1 MRLSP
6 KTINWLMIG
15 GVIIILIVL
24 LYILFSGK
32 LNPNYNPLK
41 TIINPTTTIPETT
54 QSEPQTFS
62 TEQLAGNQVVLD
74 NRGRLEV
81 ELEKK
86 AGAFVER
93 WASLS
98 SQDNFSNLEILK
110 NSMTQSMI
118 AWTDNYIKEQSANKK
133 ADTYIGTRAQ
143 AIVTQGTM
151 DSVDSNSLTVDV
163 KVRGQETIATAS
175 SQPKNFYQNY
185 QLSLVKKDDVWLADK
200 LTWQDRQYQ

>member
-1 MRLSP
+1 MQFSP

-32 LNPNYNPLK
+32 LNHDYTPLK
-41 TIINPTTTIPETT
+41 TISNPTTTTPEIT
-54 QSEPQTFS
+54 QSKPQTFS
-62 TEQLAGNQVVLD
+62 TEQLADNQVVLD
-74 NRGRLEV
+74 NRGRLEI

-118 AWTDNYIKEQSANKK
+118 AWTDNYIKEQSTSKK
-133 ADTYIGTRAQ
+133 TDIYIGTRAQ
-143 AIVTQGTM
+143 AIVTQGTL

-163 KVRGQETIATAS
+163 KVRGQETIATVS
-175 SQPKNFYQNY
+175 NQPKNFYQNY
-185 QLSLVKKDDVWLADK
+185 QLSLVKKDNVWLADQ